1 MHTGFVM
8 LPEMIKSPC
17 TDLIVGEDKKMLPMV
32 IEECC
37 TALISN

>member
-17 TDLIVGEDKKMLPMV
+17 TDLIVGEDKKMLPII
-32 IEECC
+32 IEEVC
-37 TALISN
+37 TDLINN